1 MKIFGHPEG
10 CYLYLHG
17 LSVTSPINLAEG
29 VELLPAGRPKLSPSL
44 LDNMKRDEDRAV
56 LLLFLPRVASQLR
69 ITGANAQEVT
79 TRAWNGVWDGML
91 VGALA
96 GYEVT
101 CNLQSSARIE
111 ELSESSNIHVTN
123 HHLRGLQSWPPVAL
137 KEEQCEWLKTHFS
150 SARALMDKDS
160 YRDAVHALSS
170 YKWHTLPRAQ
180 LAMIWSGIEGLFGID
195 SEITFKLSLGI
206 AKFLGEGVE
215 EQRQIFQNTKILYKA
230 RSKAVHGGKIKGDVQ
245 NAIIE
250 SAVLLNRLILRAS
263 ERGHIPEIEQLII

>member
-1 MKIFGHPEG
+1 MKVFGPPEG

-17 LSVTSPINLAEG
+17 VAVTSSINLADG
-29 VELLPAGRPKLSPSL
+29 VELLPAGRPKLSSSL
-44 LDNMKRDEDRAV
+44 LDNMERDEDRAA
-56 LLLFLPRVASQLR
+56 LMLFLPRVASQLR
-69 ITGANAQEVT
+69 ITGANTQEVA

-101 CNLQSSARIE
+101 CNLQSNSPIE
-111 ELSESSNIHVTN
+111 ELTESSNIHVTN
-123 HHLRGLQSWPPVAL
+123 HHLRGLRSWPPATL

-150 SARALMDKDS
+150 NARSLMSKDS

-170 YKWHTLPRAQ
+170 YKWHSLPRAQ
-180 LAMIWSGIEGLFGID
+180 LAVIWSGIEGLFGID

-206 AKFLGEGVE
+206 AKFLGESVE
-215 EQRQIFQNTKILYKA
+215 EQRQIFQDTKSLYRA

-245 NAIIE
+245 NAITE
-250 SAVLLNRLILRAS
+250 SAILLKRLILRAS
-263 ERGHIPEIEQLII
+263 EQGRIPDIEQLII

>member
-1 MKIFGHPEG
+1 MKVFGLPEG

-17 LSVTSPINLAEG
+17 VAAPSSINLAEG
-29 VELLPAGRPKLSPSL
+29 VEFLPAGRPKLSPSL
-44 LDNMKRDEDRAV
+44 VDNMERDEDRAV
-56 LLLFLPRVASQLR
+56 LLLFLPRVSSQLR
-69 ITGANAQEVT
+69 ITGASAQEVA
-79 TRAWNGVWDGML
+79 TRAWNGVWDSML

-96 GYEVT
+96 GCEVT
-101 CNLQSSARIE
+101 CNLQSSVPVE
-111 ELSESSNIHVTN
+111 ELTESSNINVTN
-123 HHLRGLQSWPPVAL
+123 HHLRGLQSWPPVTL

-150 SARALMDKDS
+150 SARSLMDKDS

-170 YKWHTLPRAQ
+170 YKWHSLPRAQ

-206 AKFLGEGVE
+206 AKFLGESVE
-215 EQRQIFQNTKILYKA
+215 EQRQIFQDTKTLYRA

-250 SAVLLNRLILRAS
+250 SAVLLKRLILRTS
-263 ERGHIPEIEQLII
+263 EQGRIPDIEQLII

>member
-1 MKIFGHPEG
+1 MKVFGAPEG

-17 LSVTSPINLAEG
+17 VAVPSSINLAEG

-44 LDNMKRDEDRAV
+44 VDDMERDEDRAV

-69 ITGANAQEVT
+69 ITGENAQEVA

-96 GYEVT
+96 GCEVT
-101 CNLQSSARIE
+101 CNLQSSVPVE
-111 ELSESSNIHVTN
+111 ELTESSNVHVTN
-123 HHLRGLQSWPPVAL
+123 HHLRGLQSWPPVTL

-150 SARALMDKDS
+150 SARSLMDKDS
-160 YRDAVHALSS
+160 YRDAVHAFSS
-170 YKWHTLPRAQ
+170 YKWHSLPRAQ

-206 AKFLGEGVE
+206 AKFLGESVE
-215 EQRQIFQNTKILYKA
+215 EQRQIFQDTKTLYRA

-245 NAIIE
+245 NSITE
-250 SAVLLNRLILRAS
+250 SAVLLKRLILRTS
-263 ERGHIPEIEQLII
+263 ERGRIPDIEQLII